1 MIDKTSNDTDSPAN
15 TAAPHRS
22 PIPGPL
28 HTVENTDLERRVLA
42 HERILQVL
50 IAHMAEAEPKFLDRL
65 RAVFSDHMRVSRA
78 EHDYTDTDAYAE
90 RFIREVLRLGD
101 RAYRPHVSRERP
113 QSSHSPEWNAGSSA
127 KPSNAIAIMFQM
139 RHRAGIWEVTKD
151 GLFFGHYNRQ
161 QQAWDAAKAAAAAVI
176 ADGGSADVST
186 RAD

>member
-1 MIDKTSNDTDSPAN
+1 MIGKTSNDPGSPVST
-15 TAAPHRS
+15 TAPVQGS
-22 PIPGPL
+22 ILGPL

-65 RAVFSDHMRVSRA
+65 RAVFSDPMRVSRA

-101 RAYRPHVSRERP
+101 WARRTPVPPEQPRSSLAPERRADASTKLP
-113 QSSHSPEWNAGSSA
+113 NATMI
-127 KPSNAIAIMFQM
+127 KFQM

-151 GLFFGHYNRQ
+151 GLFFGHYNQQ
-161 QQAWDAAKAAAAAVI
+161 QQAWDAAKAAAATVI
-176 ADGGSADVST
+176 ADGGSAVASFRTD
-186 RAD
+186 

>member
-1 MIDKTSNDTDSPAN
+1 MIGDISNDPGSQASTGTPLQI
-15 TAAPHRS
+15 

-50 IAHMAEAEPKFLDRL
+50 IAHMAEAEPRFLDRL
-65 RAVFSDHMRVSRA
+65 RTVFSDPMRVSRA

-101 RAYRPHVSRERP
+101 WARRPHVPREQP
-113 QSSHSPEWNAGSSA
+113 QSSLSPERNADAST
-127 KPSNAIAIMFQM
+127 KPSNAITILFQM

-151 GLFFGHYNRQ
+151 GAFFGHYHHQ
-161 QQAWDAAKAAAAAVI
+161 QQAWEATKAAVAAVI
-176 ADGGSADVST
+176 ANGGWAEASFRTD
-186 RAD
+186 